1 MKESIA
7 KPLIR
12 LSQKQFHVL
21 ERYKFSI
28 LWKELIIQTL
38 LKYDLVKHTEPTKK
52 WWHDCSLFALLK
64 IINLSGLFDK
74 DYQEILLILDLHIE
88 RLTCQCNIIIL

>member
-1 MKESIA
+1 MYLLASHGQKIKSISNIFPTSMKESIA

-28 LWKELIIQTL
+28 L
-38 LKYDLVKHTEPTKK
+38 
-52 WWHDCSLFALLK
+52 
-64 IINLSGLFDK
+64 
-74 DYQEILLILDLHIE
+74 
-88 RLTCQCNIIIL
+88 